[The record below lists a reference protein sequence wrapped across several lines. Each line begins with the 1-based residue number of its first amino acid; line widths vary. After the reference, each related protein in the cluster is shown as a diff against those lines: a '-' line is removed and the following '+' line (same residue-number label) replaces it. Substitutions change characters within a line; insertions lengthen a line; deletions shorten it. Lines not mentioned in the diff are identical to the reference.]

1 MNFFTYDEINNI
13 LRIDES
19 SIFLVKE
26 FKKLLDPKRNKCKED
41 KTGNKALL
49 AFKELTYIYLMLD
62 FKSPYFQYTEQDKHE
77 AALADSE
84 LTEEDLKDPFFVAAY
99 QKYNEIQEMDP
110 ILILIKT
117 AQRTLYKTRVFLDN
131 IDFNED
137 VDETGRPLY
146 KPKDVIAD
154 IASIAKMR
162 IQLQELEE
170 DYKSSLGQ
178 SSDVRGGVEI
188 GFDEI

>member
-1 MNFFTYDEINNI
+1 MNFFIYDETNNV
-13 LRIDES
+13 LRIDDS

-26 FKKLLDPKRNKCKED
+26 FKALLDPKRNKCKED
-41 KTGNKALL
+41 KTGIKALL

-62 FKSPYFQYTEQDKHE
+62 FKSPYFQYMEQDKHE

-84 LTEEDLKDPFFVAAY
+84 LTEDQLKDPLFVNAY
-99 QKYNEIQEMDP
+99 QKYNDIQEADP

-154 IASIAKMR
+154 IGSIAKMR
-162 IQLQELEE
+162 LQLQELETE
-170 DYKSSLGQ
+170 YKSSLAAT
-178 SSDVRGGVEI
+178 SSVRGGVEL
-188 GFDEI
+188 GFDEA